1 MSTAYAVLL
10 EYQGESFEGWQ
21 IQTSGSRTVQGCLVE
36 ALSTLSGESVHVRGS
51 GRTDA
56 GVHAEG
62 QVASF
67 ALEKAWE
74 TDRLL
79 RALNGL
85 LPPEIGALQVAHV
98 AEGFDALRAA
108 TGKQYRYRVWNRR
121 ARSPLRAARF
131 VHIPGPLDTGAMQE
145 AAAYLTGEHDFQA
158 FQAAGSDVKT
168 TVRHLSELTV
178 QAGPGGEMEILAR
191 GNGFLRHMVRNLAG
205 TLLEVGAGRRAAD
218 SMPEL
223 LAGRDRSAAGP
234 TAPAHGLTL
243 ERVFYPMDPFASGA
257 EDANARDSKGKGD

>member
-108 TGKQYRYRVWNRR
+108 TGPRLLCRCHLRRPSSPNRGR
-121 ARSPLRAARF
+121 RDPTALP
-131 VHIPGPLDTGAMQE
+131 T
-145 AAAYLTGEHDFQA
+145 AAAL
-158 FQAAGSDVKT
+158 
-168 TVRHLSELTV
+168 
-178 QAGPGGEMEILAR
+178 R
-191 GNGFLRHMVRNLAG
+191 G
-205 TLLEVGAGRRAAD
+205 
-218 SMPEL
+218 
-223 LAGRDRSAAGP
+223 
-234 TAPAHGLTL
+234 
-243 ERVFYPMDPFASGA
+243 RV
-257 EDANARDSKGKGD
+257 